1 VSPERVVYSKAAPG
15 GSVTGN
21 GLSFP
26 AGVADGAVPCVG
38 GSVPVACR
46 GGVIAVVGIG
56 AAGDSVT
63 ELVEELQASIE
74 AARAMTQVADT
85 K

>member
-1 VSPERVVYSKAAPG
+1 
-15 GSVTGN
+15 
-21 GLSFP
+21 
-26 AGVADGAVPCVG
+26 
-38 GSVPVACR
+38 
-46 GGVIAVVGIG
+46 VVGIG

-63 ELVEELQASIE
+63 ELVEKLHASIE